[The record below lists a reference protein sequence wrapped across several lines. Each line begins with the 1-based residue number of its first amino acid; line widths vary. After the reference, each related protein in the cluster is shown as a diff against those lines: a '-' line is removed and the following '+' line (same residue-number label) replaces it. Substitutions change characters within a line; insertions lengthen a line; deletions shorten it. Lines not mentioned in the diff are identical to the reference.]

1 MGKIGRVELAIVRLE
16 AAYIFNNLHQK
27 ANKMFGL
34 RFKLSRIKNNPPAL
48 RAWGRKAKETIR
60 SL

>member
-1 MGKIGRVELAIVRLE
+1 MEKIEKVELALMRLE
-16 AAYIFNNLHQK
+16 LAYAVNGLIAK
-27 ANKMFGL
+27 ANKIFGL

-48 RAWGRKAKETIR
+48 RAWGRKAKEIIR